1 VNVFSRRSL
10 PRTLAVAAVV
20 VLGASACTSDPTPKR
35 VAEDL
40 IRTLAETPEIEECM
54 LEVLDG
60 YSSDQ
65 LEDIGKNVTEGDLD
79 EQAAANAALAEY
91 EADLTACRE

>member
-1 VNVFSRRSL
+1 M

-20 VLGASACTSDPTPKR
+20 VLGVSACTSDPTPKR

-65 LEDIGKNVTEGDLD
+65 LEDMGKNATDGDLD

-91 EADLTACRE
+91 EADLEACRE